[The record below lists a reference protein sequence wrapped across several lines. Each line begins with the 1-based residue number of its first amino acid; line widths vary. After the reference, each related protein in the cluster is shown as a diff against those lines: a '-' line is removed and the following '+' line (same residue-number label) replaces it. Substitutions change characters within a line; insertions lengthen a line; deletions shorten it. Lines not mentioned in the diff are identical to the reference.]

1 MSSAD
6 SKRRVLCVDDSRL
19 TREQVRDALGDRVD
33 LECVDSAEAAIAAL
47 ERMPADLVLS
57 DLQMQGMSGL
67 ALLGRARRI
76 APGVPFVLLTAHATV
91 DSAVEALRQG
101 ATDYLQKPIQPEH
114 LVAVVER
121 VLAHQDLLRDNER
134 LRSAVRT
141 LESCRTLMHC
151 LDPGEV
157 YAVALDLLL
166 PALGRDLGL
175 ALFRRSE
182 MPGSDGIAFRGFDEV
197 AATELRRVA
206 QAKADSA
213 LFAPREPHSARGGP
227 IGEALEDLGV
237 GGGPALLVPL
247 HGAEK
252 EEGLLWVPEQGRPTT
267 ASDLENARLIAA
279 HAELAL
285 ANAERY
291 HQAKEK
297 AFIDDVTEVYNAR
310 YLLQATE
317 REIHR
322 AARSGKELSVLFLD
336 LDRFKRVN
344 DQYGHIVGSNV
355 LRHLSEVLLD
365 CVRQIDTLARYGG
378 DEFTILLVDTGLS
391 GGEHVAER
399 IRRTVAE
406 TIFEGTSG
414 APIRLTISIGV
425 ATFPDHARDRE
436 GLLDSADKAMYRA
449 KSKGRNCVCSA
460 AELAS

>member
-33 LECVDSAEAAIAAL
+33 LECVDSAQAAIAAL

-197 AATELRRVA
+197 AATELQRRVA
-206 QAKADSA
+206 QAKADST
-213 LFAPREPHSARGGP
+213 LFATREPHSADPRCSCRCTAPRRRRACSGCP
-227 IGEALEDLGV
+227 SRAV
-237 GGGPALLVPL
+237 
-247 HGAEK
+247 
-252 EEGLLWVPEQGRPTT
+252 RPRPPTSRT
-267 ASDLENARLIAA
+267 
-279 HAELAL
+279 
-285 ANAERY
+285 
-291 HQAKEK
+291 
-297 AFIDDVTEVYNAR
+297 
-310 YLLQATE
+310 
-317 REIHR
+317 R
-322 AARSGKELSVLFLD
+322 A
-336 LDRFKRVN
+336 
-344 DQYGHIVGSNV
+344 
-355 LRHLSEVLLD
+355 
-365 CVRQIDTLARYGG
+365 
-378 DEFTILLVDTGLS
+378 
-391 GGEHVAER
+391 
-399 IRRTVAE
+399 
-406 TIFEGTSG
+406 
-414 APIRLTISIGV
+414 
-425 ATFPDHARDRE
+425 
-436 GLLDSADKAMYRA
+436 
-449 KSKGRNCVCSA
+449 
-460 AELAS
+460 